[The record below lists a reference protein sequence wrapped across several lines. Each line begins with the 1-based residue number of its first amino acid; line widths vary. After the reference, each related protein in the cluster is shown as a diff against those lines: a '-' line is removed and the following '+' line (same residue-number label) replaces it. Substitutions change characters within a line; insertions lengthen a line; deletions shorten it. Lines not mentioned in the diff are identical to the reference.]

1 VSAEGGGKMPAVDTD
16 NDVTLSER
24 QEAFLALIEE
34 SGIRDSDGA
43 VLVGVSRWAVWRWK
57 KDPEFALRYQA
68 ARQVRLEHLIK
79 EAERRAMNGSD
90 KMLEFLLCN
99 YAPDKFSNK
108 QKLEHSGEVSIADR
122 LARARQRTTEEDYD
136 LAG

>member
-1 VSAEGGGKMPAVDTD
+1 MPAVDTD